1 MNGRDFQLAA
11 FFRTYKS
18 AQLDLV
24 FAQEI
29 VTSTTAG
36 CEMTMRN
43 VPEMTCLEF
52 ETVEFYGILF
62 LIQLPIVGKFN
73 TKHWIIVKFNYRF
86 DSELLRNFHFV
97 STVGEF
103 M

>member
-1 MNGRDFQLAA
+1 
-11 FFRTYKS
+11 
-18 AQLDLV
+18 
-24 FAQEI
+24 
-29 VTSTTAG
+29 
-36 CEMTMRN
+36 MRN

-86 DSELLRNFHFV
+86 DSELLRNFYFV

-103 M
+103 IRSSIIDSSLDCVMQFIVQRLWNQISDSSLD